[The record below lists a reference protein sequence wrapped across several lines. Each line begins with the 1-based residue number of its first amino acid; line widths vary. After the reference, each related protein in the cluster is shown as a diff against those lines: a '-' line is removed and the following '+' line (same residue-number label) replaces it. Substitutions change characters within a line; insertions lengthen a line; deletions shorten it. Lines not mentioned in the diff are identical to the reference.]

1 MDKPT
6 RPFALEIEDAKK
18 ELNAFVTQLSAKYGL
33 PCYLLELLVSDV
45 LAKLQ
50 NGKHVELENAQRSYE
65 QKLEEWS
72 KENDERDHNYN

>member
-1 MDKPT
+1 MNKPT
-6 RPFALEIEDAKK
+6 RPLALEIEDAKT
-18 ELNAFVTQLSAKYGL
+18 ELNAFIEQLSAKHGL

-50 NGKHVELENAQRSYE
+50 NGKQVELEKAQRSYE

-72 KENDERDHNYN
+72 KENGR